1 MAKSK
6 VTWLNL
12 VVIRVMEQLKLLIYY
27 CSFEND
33 SRHGSVEKIG
43 ITMFCQMSKKHFTS
57 SAMYVQCINTG
68 DQGFGHS
75 TG

>member
-1 MAKSK
+1 M
-6 VTWLNL
+6 
-12 VVIRVMEQLKLLIYY
+12 YY

-57 SAMYVQCINTG
+57 SATSVQCINTG

-75 TG
+75 AG